1 MHLARLDLQNF
12 RCFEHRTVVFDK
24 RFTLLI
30 GANATGKTA
39 VLDALAVALGAV
51 MISIPRAKSRQIRH
65 DDVRRTYLPT
75 AETGHFE
82 EHYPAVVTAHG
93 SVGPNRLI
101 WARELRTA
109 NSHTTYGAAKSIR
122 DAMHALVQQSRHGE
136 EVIFPCV
143 SFYGTGRLWLE
154 QRQRLAG
161 GVDPGRKISR
171 YAGYRNCL
179 TPRSSTRDLVAWVKR
194 LTLIQAQRGTT
205 LETLKAM
212 IHAIV
217 RCVDHATDAY
227 FDFDQDDIVITF
239 PGNVRFPFNMLS
251 DGQRNMAAIAADIA
265 MRCSQLNP
273 HLNGAACRQTP
284 GVVLIDEID
293 LHLHP
298 RWQRSVVSDLRESFP
313 NMQFIATSHS
323 PFIIQSMAQQGSV
336 INLDAEHEES
346 ETLYQQSIEDVA
358 ENIMGVEQP
367 QRSRRFQDMVAAA
380 EKYFRAIENT
390 SMDDPGAIRVLRDN
404 LDRLEEPFADNP
416 AYVAFLRLKR
426 PRETWSE

>member
-1 MHLARLDLQNF
+1 MHLDRLDLQNF
-12 RCFEHRTVVFDK
+12 RCFGHRTFVFDK

-51 MISIPRAKSRQIRH
+51 MISLPRAKSRQIRH
-65 DDVRRTYLPT
+65 NDVRRTYLPT

-82 EHYPAVVTAHG
+82 ECYPAVVAAHG
-93 SVGPNRLI
+93 YVDSERLS
-101 WARELRTA
+101 WVRELRTA
-109 NSHTTYGAAKSIR
+109 NSRTTYGAAKSIR
-122 DAMHALVQQSRHGE
+122 DAMGVLVQKSRAGE

-179 TPRSSTRDLVAWVKR
+179 TPRSSTRYLVSWIKR
-194 LTLIQAQRGTT
+194 LTLIQAQRGST
-205 LETLKAM
+205 LETLQ
-212 IHAIV
+212 AIIQAVV
-217 RCVDHATDAY
+217 RCVDDAREAY

-239 PGNVRFPFNMLS
+239 SNNVRFPFNLLS

-298 RWQRSVVSDLRESFP
+298 RWQRGVVSDLRATFP
-313 NMQFIATSHS
+313 NIQFIATSHS
-323 PFIIQSMAQQGSV
+323 PFIIQSIAQQGGV
-336 INLDAEHEES
+336 INLDVES
-346 ETLYQQSIEDVA
+346 EEPETSFQQSIEDVV

-367 QRSRRFQDMVAAA
+367 QRSKRFQDMVAAA
-380 EKYFRAIENT
+380 EEYFRALEDT
-390 SMDDPGAIRVLRDN
+390 SMDDPGAIRNLRDN

-416 AYVAFLRLKR
+416 AYVAFLRLQR
-426 PRETWSE
+426 PHELREE

>member
-1 MHLARLDLQNF
+1 MYLDRLDLQNF
-12 RCFEHRTVVFDK
+12 RCFERRTFLFDE

-51 MISIPRAKSRQIRH
+51 MISLPGAESRQIRR
-65 DDVRRTYLPT
+65 DDVRRTYLST

-82 EHYPAVVTAHG
+82 EHYPAVVEASG
-93 SVGPNRLI
+93 RIGARGLS
-101 WARELRTA
+101 WKRELRTA
-109 NSHTTYGAAKSIR
+109 NSHTTYGSAKDIR
-122 DAMHALVQQSRHGE
+122 DTMGTLVRQSRRGE
-136 EVIFPCV
+136 EVVFPCIG
-143 SFYGTGRLWLE
+143 FYGTGRLWLQ
-154 QRQRLAG
+154 QRQRSAG
-161 GVDPGRKISR
+161 GIDTGGKSSR
-171 YAGYRNCL
+171 YDGYRNCL
-179 TPRSSTRDLVAWVKR
+179 TRRSSTRELVSWIKR

-205 LETLKAM
+205 LETLKAIIQSM
-212 IHAIV
+212 V
-217 RCVDHATDAY
+217 RCVDEAREAY
-227 FDFDQDDIVITF
+227 FDFEQDDIVITF
-239 PGNVRFPFNMLS
+239 SNNVRFPFNLLS

-273 HLNGAACRQTP
+273 HLNGEACCQTP

-298 RWQRSVVSDLRESFP
+298 RWQRGVVNDLRETFP

-323 PFIIQSMAQQGSV
+323 PFIIQSMAQRGRV

-380 EKYFRAIENT
+380 EEYFRAIENT
-390 SMDDPGAIRVLRDN
+390 SMDDPRAIRILRDK

-426 PRETWSE
+426 PRETRSE